1 MKWIPFFKSGKQT
14 DSLGREKEWTNDELD
29 KIVTNYNS
37 LMINNKRPIVI
48 GHPKTNLPIVGYI
61 DKVRRVNDTLFALP
75 SLVADSFK
83 ELVNNGDFPERSI
96 SINNDGS
103 INHFGFLPKGVKAAV
118 KNLGEYSFSES
129 DECTVYSFNGLDIDS
144 IEEEIEESQDIL
156 RIQAEL
162 ELINKQIEL
171 MSVGSN
177 NKSNKSQHSSVI
189 KDSEQEDTNSFSNQL
204 EKFVAEGKIS
214 PSEKSKIVEL
224 KESEE
229 KLNNFEQVDLVAET
243 AIIKTLNLLDR
254 RVEFS
259 EIVTKQQVNTKQST
273 LELIAKTYK

>member
-14 DSLGREKEWTNDELD
+14 DSLGREKEWTNGDLD
-29 KIVTNYNS
+29 QIVNNYNC
-37 LMINNKRPIVI
+37 LQTNDKRPIVI

-83 ELVNNGDFPERSI
+83 ELVNKGDFPERSI

-118 KNLGEYSFSES
+118 KNLGEYSFAEAE
-129 DECTVYSFNGLDIDS
+129 ECTVYSFNGLDIDS
-144 IEEEIEESQDIL
+144 IEDEIEESQDIL

-162 ELINKQIEL
+162 ELINKQIEK
-171 MSVGSN
+171 MSVTSN
-177 NKSNKSQHSSVI
+177 NKSNKSQHSSLI
-189 KDSEQEDTNSFSNQL
+189 EDSEQEDSNSFSNQL
-204 EKFVAEGKIS
+204 EQYVKAGKIS

-224 KESEE
+224 KNDEE
-229 KLNNFEQVDLVAET
+229 NQNNFEEFGSVTEA

-254 RVEFS
+254 RIEFS
-259 EIVTKQQVNTKQST
+259 EIVTKQQPSTKQST

>member
-48 GHPKTNLPIVGYI
+48 GHPKTNLPIVGYV
-61 DKVRRVNDTLFALP
+61 DKVQRVNDTLFALP
-75 SLVADSFK
+75 SIVADTFK

-118 KNLGEYSFSES
+118 KNLGEYNFSEPE
-129 DECTVYSFNGLDIDS
+129 ECSIYSFNGLEIDS

-162 ELINKQIEL
+162 ELINKQIEK
-171 MSVGSN
+171 MSIGN
-177 NKSNKSQHSSVI
+177 EDNGKKYNSNKDIVGDEINNEKSFCN
-189 KDSEQEDTNSFSNQL
+189 KLEQLVFD
-204 EKFVAEGKIS
+204 GKIS
-214 PSEKSKIVEL
+214 PVEKNKIAALQKEAENLNDFSEFGST
-224 KESEE
+224 
-229 KLNNFEQVDLVAET
+229 AE
-243 AIIKTLNLLDR
+243 AVIIKTLNQLDR
-254 RVEFS
+254 RIEFS
-259 EIVTKQQVNTKQST
+259 EIITKQQITTKQTT
-273 LELIAKTYK
+273 LELLAETYK